1 MIHKISEYISE
12 EKLIRELER
21 LQQKSAKIMQRKKSD
36 LFVF

>member
-12 EKLIRELER
+12 EKLDKR